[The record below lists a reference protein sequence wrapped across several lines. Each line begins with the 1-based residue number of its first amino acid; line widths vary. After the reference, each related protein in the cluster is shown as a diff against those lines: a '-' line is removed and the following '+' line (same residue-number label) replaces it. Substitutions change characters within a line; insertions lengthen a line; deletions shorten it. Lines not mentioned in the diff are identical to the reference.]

1 MKVSLVDVDGH
12 NFPNLAL
19 MKLSAWHKA
28 QGDEV
33 DWYMPLFSHPD
44 RIYASKVFTF
54 TQDFTDYN
62 PSDPKP
68 MKGGTGYDASIT
80 LPDEV
85 ESMSP
90 DYSIYPQ
97 YDYAIGFLTRGCIRQ
112 CKWCVVPR
120 KEGTLHI
127 VGDIGKIGVRKHVV
141 LMDNNFLAADEDFV
155 HEQLEKSKRL
165 KLQIDFNQALDA
177 RLVTTKN
184 AAWLAKC
191 SWNPYIRFSCDT
203 PPMTEV
209 VVNAI
214 HTLRSAGYRKDIF
227 VYVLAYEV
235 DTALK
240 RIEALVKADERCVP
254 FVMPFRS
261 LDGNEADAGEEVKK
275 LAHWCNRVQLLKTC
289 TFAEYNRQAIERR
302 KRLHV

>member
-62 PSDPKP
+62 PIDPKP
-68 MKGGTGYDASIT
+68 TKGGTGYDTSIT

-97 YDYAIGFLTRGCIRQ
+97 YDYAIGFLTRGCIRK

-120 KEGTLHI
+120 KEGTLHV
-127 VGDIGKIGVRKHVV
+127 VGDIEKIGVRKHVV

-184 AAWLAKC
+184 AEWLAKC

-203 PPMTEV
+203 PP
-209 VVNAI
+209 
-214 HTLRSAGYRKDIF
+214 HDRSCCKR
-227 VYVLAYEV
+227 
-235 DTALK
+235 DTYASLG
-240 RIEALVKADERCVP
+240 RLQEGHFCICP
-254 FVMPFRS
+254 CIRS
-261 LDGNEADAGEEVKK
+261 RYGVEADRGSCKGGRALRPVR
-275 LAHWCNRVQLLKTC
+275 H
-289 TFAEYNRQAIERR
+289 AIQ
-302 KRLHV
+302 KS